1 MSQPFAKTGERRAA
15 PKANVVKPRDKA
27 ANLRQ
32 GKLASLEAA
41 AAAVNESMRAAAA
54 DTDGSGHVDT
64 TEFAAYLKKER
75 GVKDDGAKRATKVSM
90 SSSRATL
97 SSSGGRRRP
106 AVAPPAKAAEH
117 IPRYFETT
125 ERSAF
130 RQFSVKEMVDCTPW
144 KDTRDGKGD
153 KYDENEL
160 REKWHPEENNWDYT
174 ANNDKV
180 EKIDF
185 VHGAKWGLNS
195 MSAGGQTTPF

>member
-1 MSQPFAKTGERRAA
+1 LHALVRRCAQPPPRAC
-15 PKANVVKPRDKA
+15 
-27 ANLRQ
+27 
-32 GKLASLEAA
+32 ASA
-41 AAAVNESMRAAAA
+41 RAAAQ
-54 DTDGSGHVDT
+54 GSRT
-64 TEFAAYLKKER
+64 
-75 GVKDDGAKRATKVSM
+75 
-90 SSSRATL
+90 
-97 SSSGGRRRP
+97 SGTRYPPRRR
-106 AVAPPAKAAEH
+106 
-117 IPRYFETT
+117 
-125 ERSAF
+125 
-130 RQFSVKEMVDCTPW
+130 